1 MTNALIFAGGSGTR
15 MNSRGRPKQFL
26 QFYGKEL
33 IIHTLENFQ
42 NHPQVD
48 GIVVVCIEDWIPY
61 LQKLL
66 DKFGIDKVRS
76 VVPGGAS
83 GQESIYNGLCAI
95 QKFAPADSIVLVHDG
110 VRPFVNESLI
120 SDCIKCVKE
129 HGSAI
134 TVSDLKGSQT
144 ATIKYRT
151 ASSGEYTLT
160 SPPTRSAA
168 GSQTV
173 YWQVTAPNH
182 ATQTGSYTL
191 TITSLVAVLSWGE
204 TTWTYDGQ
212 GHSTTCIVSNLI
224 PGDTCNVILGNNSIT
239 NIGSET
245 VTAIALSN
253 TNYELPTDST
263 VSITITITHGLFI
276 KLSGVWTPVKEVYKR
291 VSGSWV
297 KQDMTTAFSTS
308 ESYVKKD

>member
-15 MNSRGRPKQFL
+15 MNSRARPKQFL

-66 DKFGIDKVRS
+66 DKFEIDKVRA

-95 QKFAPADSIVLVHDG
+95 QKIAPADSIVLVHDG

-134 TVSDLKGSQT
+134 TVTPAIETIVTTSDGK
-144 ATIKYRT
+144 
-151 ASSGEYTLT
+151 
-160 SPPTRSAA
+160 
-168 GSQTV
+168 
-173 YWQVTAPNH
+173 
-182 ATQTGSYTL
+182 
-191 TITSLVAVLSWGE
+191 ITSITDRSKCFHAKAPQCFYLGELLSAHE
-204 TTWTYDGQ
+204 KARTDG
-212 GHSTTCIVSNLI
+212 
-224 PGDTCNVILGNNSIT
+224 
-239 NIGSET
+239 
-245 VTAIALSN
+245 N
-253 TNYELPTDST
+253 TNMIDSASLMQFYGHELYTVQGNFDNIKITTPADFYTFKALYE
-263 VSITITITHGLFI
+263 VREQQQIFGL
-276 KLSGVWTPVKEVYKR
+276 
-291 VSGSWV
+291 
-297 KQDMTTAFSTS
+297 
-308 ESYVKKD
+308 